1 MRRFGFLTA
10 AACAVAA
17 AMSVSATE
25 RFAARNGD
33 LVVQPLI
40 HASVRVD
47 YGGKTIYVDPWSRA
61 DLAGAPPADLIL
73 VTDADAG
80 SHHLDTAAI
89 QRLRKDGTT
98 VVTPA
103 SGRAKVPD
111 GVVMAN
117 GEQRTF
123 GDIAVEAIGSYDLLP
138 GNPFHEKGVANGYLV
153 TVGGMRILF
162 AGVTE
167 CVPEIR
173 ALSNIDV
180 MFVPMNLPNGRM
192 TPAAAATCVGA
203 LKPKVAYPYHYD
215 QDYTA
220 RLAGRGSQAAADS
233 AAQSVRVLADAL
245 KGQVDVRGG
254 DWYPVR

>member
-1 MRRFGFLTA
+1 MRRLGFLVIACVVLA
-10 AACAVAA
+10 AIAGA
-17 AMSVSATE
+17 SAE
-25 RFAARNGD
+25 RFAARGGD
-33 LVVQPLI
+33 VVVQPMV
-40 HASVRVD
+40 HASVRVE
-47 YGGKTIYVDPWSRA
+47 YGGKVIYVDPWSRS

-73 VTDADAG
+73 ITDADAG
-80 SHHLDTAAI
+80 GHHLDTAAL

-123 GDIAVEAIGSYDLLP
+123 GDIAVEAVGSYDLLP
-138 GNPFHEKGVANGYLV
+138 GDPFHAKGVANGYV
-153 TVGGMRILF
+153 VGVGGMRILF

-173 ALSNIDV
+173 ALRNIDV
-180 MFVPMNLPNGRM
+180 MFVPMNLPNRRM
-192 TPAAAATCVGA
+192 TPPAAAACVEV
-203 LKPKVAYPYHYD
+203 LKPKVAFPYHYD

-220 RLAGRGSQAAADS
+220 RLAGRGSQAAADA

-245 KGQVDVRGG
+245 KGHVDVRAA
-254 DWYPVR
+254 DWYPAR